1 MFEPLGQHMTRPNP
15 ADRPTASAVLAEF
28 ESIVSTMKRRKMNN
42 RIWRD
47 RDTLAERFVRWI
59 FGFPIL

>member
-1 MFEPLGQHMTRPNP
+1 MPLGKYMTHPNT
-15 ADRPTASAVLAEF
+15 ADRPTASEALAKF
-28 ESIVSTMKRRKMNN
+28 ESIVSSIKRRQMNA

-47 RDTLAERFVRWI
+47 RDTLAERFVRFV